1 MYIELHVKYT
11 NCGQILM
18 EFEYCRQSFEKY
30 SNIEF
35 RENRSSGNG
44 VLCGRTDRFDSNS
57 RFPTFCERTQNGYGV
72 GIINKF

>member
-1 MYIELHVKYT
+1 MYIGLHVKYT
-11 NCGQILM
+11 NSGQSLA
-18 EFEYCRQSFEKY
+18 ELEYCRHSFEEY
-30 SNIEF
+30 SNIKF
-35 RENRSSGNG
+35 REIPSTGTG